1 MPFDINE
8 AVLQMRTAAR
18 IVEDPQRG
26 PMRLI
31 INGRHRKPTGRY
43 SSAKARRALPWED
56 TRERAYF
63 WHCEADV
70 NVVSYLSQPH
80 RLEID
85 IGQACPLVYFPD
97 LRRDMADGSV
107 EIREIK
113 RSYNPDD
120 DEDYDLKLGFAA
132 EIYRGLGW
140 SFRIVEAS
148 EIERRPT
155 IDTVWTI
162 QRRRH
167 IKVTIRD
174 RLAVMETIERHGG
187 IASIQEVADAL
198 GGGPLGEARLY
209 ACIVRRI
216 ACVDLTARLGSDSP
230 VTLVAGACYAMRL
243 PR

>member
-18 IVEDPQRG
+18 IVEDPRGG
-26 PMRLI
+26 PMRRI
-31 INGRHRKPTGRY
+31 ISGRHRKPTGRY

-70 NVVSYLSQPH
+70 NVISYLSQPH
-80 RLEID
+80 RLEINF
-85 IGQACPLVYFPD
+85 GQARPLIYFPD

-113 RSYNPDD
+113 KAYNPDD
-120 DEDYDLKLGFAA
+120 DEDYDLKLGLAA

-148 EIERRPT
+148 EIEHLPT
-155 IDTVWTI
+155 LDTVWAI

-167 IKVTIRD
+167 VEVTVRD
-174 RLAVMETIERHGG
+174 RLAVMETIEHHDG
-187 IASIQEVADAL
+187 IASVQEVADAL
-198 GGGPLGEARLY
+198 GGGSVGEARLC
-209 ACIVRRI
+209 ACIVRRV
-216 ACVDLTARLGSDSP
+216 ASVDITARLRPDSP
-230 VTLVAGACYAMRL
+230 VTLVAGVS
-243 PR
+243 